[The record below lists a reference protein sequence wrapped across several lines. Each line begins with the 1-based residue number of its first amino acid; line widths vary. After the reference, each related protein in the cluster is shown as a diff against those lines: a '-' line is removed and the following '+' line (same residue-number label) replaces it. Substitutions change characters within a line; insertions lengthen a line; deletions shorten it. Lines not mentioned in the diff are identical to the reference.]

1 MKKKRDR
8 PLDLCLYSVHA
19 VSGDLSSC
27 FLNKGLTLLDLVSD
41 KILAYQVYGKSSRV
55 VGETF
60 KMFAILSDSLQSSS
74 EIEEESLLI
83 WIILFLFTDVRRDTG
98 RSLVVV
104 WNESTERSRVFLEQ
118 SSRSSAL
125 AE

>member
-83 WIILFLFTDVRRDTG
+83 WITLFLRTDGRQHTG
-98 RSLVVV
+98 RSVIVV
-104 WNESTERSRVFLEQ
+104 WKKTTKKLEIYAQ
-118 SSRSSAL
+118 RMMSML
-125 AE
+125 NIIG